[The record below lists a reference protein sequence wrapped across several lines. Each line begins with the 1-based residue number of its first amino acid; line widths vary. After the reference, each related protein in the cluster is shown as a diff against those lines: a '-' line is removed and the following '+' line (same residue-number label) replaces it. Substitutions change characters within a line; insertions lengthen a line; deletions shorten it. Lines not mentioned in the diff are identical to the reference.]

1 MGITFY
7 NNNCSKPRQDV
18 KKAVYIHFCKRNIKL
33 YSSFTE
39 IKWEL
44 AQTSNRYPSYLKIM
58 LKVCRSKNHPNT
70 VSISHLSTYKNAFRP
85 YLFIKVFSKYM

>member
-7 NNNCSKPRQDV
+7 NNNCSKPIQDV

-44 AQTSNRYPSYLKIM
+44 AQTSSQYPSYLKIM
-58 LKVCRSKNHPNT
+58 SAEELLKYADRKIIPILFLCLIGVLIRMLLDF
-70 VSISHLSTYKNAFRP
+70 I
-85 YLFIKVFSKYM
+85 YL